1 MKKLLHIFAYL
12 LLVTGANESQAQEII
27 YEKSDSVFIENT
39 IRKHAFEREQGERM
53 LSIARDFIGAQYVGG
68 TLDTNIE
75 EDLYICCNK
84 VDCTTFVELVTA
96 VAEACRKDGGNFTT
110 TCKKLERLR
119 YRNGTRNGYISR
131 LHYMSWWITDSSKT
145 GIIEEIETPQH
156 TSTQLLTL
164 NFMSR
169 NSDKYPQLKEDS
181 ILLQAIADYER
192 PYTNIK
198 TKYIP
203 KELLCNP
210 PSSLDIR
217 NGDIIA
223 IVTAIEGLDVTH
235 VGFATWHGN
244 KLHMLHASS
253 NTGKVI
259 DDPKTLYQYMK
270 GKKNHLGVRVFRAK
284 N

>member
-1 MKKLLHIFAYL
+1 MKHLITITLLAL
-12 LLVTGANESQAQEII
+12 LPVSVSAQGII
-27 YEKSDSVFIENT
+27 YEPDDSARIENILYRSKVMT
-39 IRKHAFEREQGERM
+39 TSSSGERIIAIASEFIDEKYIAGTLEQG
-53 LSIARDFIGAQYVGG
+53 F
-68 TLDTNIE
+68 E
-75 EDLYICCNK
+75 EPLFVSCTK
-84 VDCTTFVELVTA
+84 LDCTTFVELVLAIAKTA
-96 VAEACRKDGGNFTT
+96 DESGTKFSDVCRN
-110 TCKKLERLR
+110 LEKIR
-119 YRNGTRNGYISR
+119 YRSGKNNGYTSR
-131 LHYMSWWITDSSKT
+131 LHYISWWITDSAKT